1 MAIQECTAVGS
12 YLQRKGGLVS
22 KPLVTLAGLA
32 DGINLW
38 AIGMMVTLLGYLVVF
53 GSQANKNY
61 QILKLGIAYI
71 LSVFVTYLVIGLAF
85 YSTVASIQQLVGGV
99 VNKIIGGI
107 LGVAGLIMLKD
118 VVWPESP
125 VHLRIPGASKARL
138 MKLVEKVSL
147 PGTIA
152 LGVAVTVLETPCS
165 LPLYVGTATILA
177 NAGMAL
183 PLVVG
188 YFLYYNLLF
197 VLPLIIVLVLVW
209 QGKRVVEMR
218 EWEHKAEKWMK
229 LSLGSLLL
237 LMSGWLW
244 FN

>member
-1 MAIQECTAVGS
+1 MALPECTAVGC
-12 YLQRKGGLVS
+12 YLQQQGGLVS
-22 KPLVTLAGLA
+22 LPLVTIAGLA
-32 DGINLW
+32 DGINPC
-38 AIGMMVTLLGYLVVF
+38 AIGMMVTLLGYLIVF
-53 GSQANKNY
+53 GGKRNY

-71 LSVFVTYLVIGLAF
+71 VSVFVTYLVIGLAF

-107 LGVAGLIMLKD
+107 LGVAGLMMLKD
-118 VVWPESP
+118 VIWPDSP
-125 VHLRIPGASKARL
+125 VHLRIPGASKAKL
-138 MKLVEKVSL
+138 MKLIEKVSL

-177 NAGMAL
+177 QSGMAL
-183 PLVVG
+183 PLVIG

-197 VLPLIIVLVLVW
+197 VLPLIVVLVLVW

-237 LMSGWLW
+237 LMAGWLW
-244 FN
+244 MS

>member
-1 MAIQECTAVGS
+1 M
-12 YLQRKGGLVS
+12 
-22 KPLVTLAGLA
+22 
-32 DGINLW
+32 
-38 AIGMMVTLLGYLVVF
+38 
-53 GSQANKNY
+53 
-61 QILKLGIAYI
+61 
-71 LSVFVTYLVIGLAF
+71 
-85 YSTVASIQQLVGGV
+85 
-99 VNKIIGGI
+99 
-107 LGVAGLIMLKD
+107 
-118 VVWPESP
+118 
-125 VHLRIPGASKARL
+125 HLRIPGASKTKL
-138 MKLVEKVSL
+138 MKLVERVSL

-237 LMSGWLW
+237 VMGGWLW
-244 FN
+244 FGA